1 MYTTDEKR
9 NMDRKDEQRLPSYFL
24 RITKERAMDSNRIK
38 DIDARH
44 GTQNENGNGARDAAM
59 RKTGKEVQDLA
70 GGSRENERGAHKNGR
85 TREGARNGMRGGAR
99 PGAGRPRGDSRM
111 ISFRAPGA
119 LADELEKVEN
129 RTEFIKKSIS
139 EALLKK
145 ERVLKN
151 AETEEN
157 LEQGG
162 ISVTEIRRG
171 WKTETEGG
179 IESGKKSEWA
189 EDIGRIGDVIPAGK
203 VAHVNIPFF
212 DIRVVAGFPV
222 PLDNDEKSQDIDLI
236 RMLCPHPEA
245 SYLIRVNGDSM
256 IDAGVLSG
264 DIVIVDKSNRNP
276 SPREIAMCELNGEYT
291 LKHFRMEDGQ
301 GWLVPANPDYPRIR
315 ISPEDDFSVW
325 GTVTFIIHKPR
336 D

>member
-1 MYTTDEKR
+1 MWH
-9 NMDRKDEQRLPSYFL
+9 F
-24 RITKERAMDSNRIK
+24 KERAMDSNRIK
-38 DIDARH
+38 DIDERH
-44 GTQNENGNGARDAAM
+44 GSQDENGNGARGAAM
-59 RKTGKEVQDLA
+59 RKMGKEVQDLA

-129 RTEFIKKSIS
+129 RTEFIKKSIA

-145 ERVLKN
+145 ERVLKI
-151 AETEEN
+151 AEKEEN

-162 ISVTEIRRG
+162 ISVTDIRRG
-171 WKTETEGG
+171 WKTETGGG
-179 IESGKKSEWA
+179 IKSGRKSERA
-189 EDIGRIGDVIPAGK
+189 EDIGRIGDIISAGK

-291 LKHFRMEDGQ
+291 LKHFRIEDGQ

>member
-1 MYTTDEKR
+1 
-9 NMDRKDEQRLPSYFL
+9 
-24 RITKERAMDSNRIK
+24 
-38 DIDARH
+38 
-44 GTQNENGNGARDAAM
+44 
-59 RKTGKEVQDLA
+59 
-70 GGSRENERGAHKNGR
+70 
-85 TREGARNGMRGGAR
+85 
-99 PGAGRPRGDSRM
+99 M
-111 ISFRAPGA
+111 ISFRAPRA

-129 RTEFIKKSIS
+129 RTEFIKKSIA
-139 EALLKK
+139 EALLR
-145 ERVLKN
+145 ERVLHI

-162 ISVTEIRRG
+162 ISVTDIRRG
-171 WKTETEGG
+171 WKTETGG
-179 IESGKKSEWA
+179 EIESGKKSEWA

-256 IDAGVLSG
+256 IDAGVFSG

>member
-1 MYTTDEKR
+1 
-9 NMDRKDEQRLPSYFL
+9 
-24 RITKERAMDSNRIK
+24 MDSNRIK

-44 GTQNENGNGARDAAM
+44 GTQDENGNGVRDAAM
-59 RKTGKEVQDLA
+59 RKMGKEVQDLA

-111 ISFRAPGA
+111 ISFRAPRA

-129 RTEFIKKSIS
+129 RTEFIKKSIA
-139 EALLKK
+139 EALLR
-145 ERVLKN
+145 ERVLN
-151 AETEEN
+151 IAETEEN

-162 ISVTEIRRG
+162 ISVTDIRRG
-171 WKTETEGG
+171 WKTETGG
-179 IESGKKSEWA
+179 EIESGKKSEWA

-256 IDAGVLSG
+256 IDAGVFSG

-291 LKHFRMEDGQ
+291 LKHFRIEDGQ

>member
-1 MYTTDEKR
+1 MFRVLIYVLRFSKR
-9 NMDRKDEQRLPSYFL
+9 IVYLWHF
-24 RITKERAMDSNRIK
+24 KERAMDSNRIK
-38 DIDARH
+38 EIDARH
-44 GTQNENGNGARDAAM
+44 GTQDENGNGARDAAM
-59 RKTGKEVQDLA
+59 RKMGKEVQDLA

-129 RTEFIKKSIS
+129 RTEFIKKSIA

-145 ERVLKN
+145 ERVLKI
-151 AETEEN
+151 AEAEEN

-162 ISVTEIRRG
+162 ISVTDIRRG
-171 WKTETEGG
+171 WKTETGGG
-179 IESGKKSEWA
+179 IESGKKSERA

-256 IDAGVLSG
+256 IDAGVFSG

-291 LKHFRMEDGQ
+291 LKHFRIEDGQ